1 MLAAS
6 PQLSLALQQV
16 SSWPSTSYFVFRS
29 PVLSLDCSSW
39 CSSRVRPVPLAAL
52 SVFTCAYLT
61 RLPRA
66 ATVRS
71 WDIFKTV
78 SLLSGIVSILI
89 VLSALW
95 ILIEV
100 GQARRNVKALR
111 EENARADDD
120 FNSSDKYF
128 NSSDNSCDEGPDQ
141 LKNSKAFKDFKN
153 LVSRAKKEDQEPA
166 QKNKKSRGLSRRSG
180 SISSPRGNNL
190 NLATVAPT
198 ETPVTIFS
206 SS

>member
-1 MLAAS
+1 VALNIIFC
-6 PQLSLALQQV
+6 LSVAGSVAGLQQLV
-16 SSWPSTSYFVFRS
+16 QLKSAPRS
-29 PVLSLDCSSW
+29 ARCPL
-39 CSSRVRPVPLAAL
+39 RVYIA
-52 SVFTCAYLT
+52 SLT

-66 ATVRS
+66 AAVRS

-78 SLLSGIVSILI
+78 SLLSGIISVLI
-89 VLSALW
+89 VLSAVW

-128 NSSDNSCDEGPDQ
+128 NSSDNSSGEGPGQDRL
-141 LKNSKAFKDFKN
+141 LKNSKAFKDFTN
-153 LVSRAKKEDQEPA
+153 LVTRAKKEDQQAA

-180 SISSPRGNNL
+180 GN
-190 NLATVAPT
+190 TVSPT
-198 ETPVTIFS
+198 ETGQ
-206 SS
+206 